1 MTANNKAMFQMLICS
16 VLWSISGVFFKLID
30 CHPIV
35 IAGIRSMFAA
45 LTMLLYMFIRHE
57 KIVIN
62 RKVLLSAVF
71 LSLTFIAFVTAN
83 KMTTA
88 ANAIV
93 IQYTAPVFILVFS
106 VIFLHQRFSRMD
118 VAVVIATLVGI
129 SMFFLDKLDAGQM
142 LGNVVALGSGISMA
156 VMYIAVGNANEEER
170 MSGLLMGH
178 LLTALI
184 GIPFLDSAGG
194 GLNARAVMFLAI
206 LGVIQLGIPYI
217 LFALANKHCSP
228 LACALIGSLEPLL
241 NPVWVAIFDG
251 ERPGIFALVG
261 GVIVIASIGVWC
273 IWKDKGAVGG
283 GEEAVKGLA
292 P

>member
-1 MTANNKAMFQMLICS
+1 MTANNKAMLQMLVCS
-16 VLWSISGVFFKLID
+16 MLWSISGVFFKLIH

-35 IAGIRSMFAA
+35 IAGIRSVFAA
-45 LTMLLYMFIRHE
+45 VTMLIFMFIRRE

-62 RKVLLSAVF
+62 RNVLLSAVF
-71 LSLTFIAFVTAN
+71 LSLTFICFVTAN

-93 IQYTAPVFILVFS
+93 IQYTAPVFILIFS
-106 VIFLHQRFSRMD
+106 VVFLHQRFSRMD
-118 VAVVIATLVGI
+118 IIVVVATLLGI

-178 LLTALI
+178 LMTALI
-184 GIPFLDSAGG
+184 GLPFLESAGD
-194 GLNARAVMFLAI
+194 GLNTRAVMFLAI
-206 LGVIQLGIPYI
+206 LGVVQLGIPYI

-251 ERPGIFALVG
+251 ERPGIFALFG
-261 GVIVIASIGVWC
+261 GLIVIISIGIWC
-273 IWKDKGAVGG
+273 IWRDKTAKKVGMV
-283 GEEAVKGLA
+283 EAG
-292 P
+292 